1 MQNNSGDL
9 SMQNIMRMASSP
21 AGQQLLALL
30 KQSDP
35 QAMQKAMELA
45 ASGDYTKA
53 KESLSPFLGSE
64 EVKKLLQQLG
74 G

>member
-9 SMQNIMRMASSP
+9 SMQNIMRMISSP

-35 QAMQKAMELA
+35 QALQKAMEQA
-45 ASGDYTKA
+45 TSGDYSNA
-53 KESLSPFLGSE
+53 KKSLSPFFESE

>member
-1 MQNNSGDL
+1 MEKNSGDF
-9 SMQNIMRMASSP
+9 SMEEAMRLVNSS

-30 KQSDP
+30 QQSDTET
-35 QAMQKAMELA
+35 MHRAMEQALRGDFSQAQQTLRDVA
-45 ASGDYTKA
+45 AS
-53 KESLSPFLGSE
+53 P